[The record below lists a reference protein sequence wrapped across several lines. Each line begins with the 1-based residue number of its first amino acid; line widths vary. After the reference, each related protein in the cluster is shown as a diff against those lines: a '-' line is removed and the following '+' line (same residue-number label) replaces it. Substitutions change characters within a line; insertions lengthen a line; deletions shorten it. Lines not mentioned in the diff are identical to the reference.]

1 MNIMMKAMPNR
12 TFDVGICRGA
22 CRHLLRRYGERR
34 THPILQYLQSFA
46 QRAYDNIIH
55 DMALLNLPVIM
66 CLDRAGLVGE
76 DGPTHHG
83 AFDMAGSPSDSCIS
97 PSHLR

>member
-12 TFDVGICRGA
+12 TFDVGIAEGHAVTFSGGMAKDGLIPFCNI
-22 CRHLLRRYGERR
+22 YS
-34 THPILQYLQSFA
+34 SFA

-55 DMALLNLPVIM
+55 DMALLNLPDLPIM
-66 CLDRAGLVGE
+66 E
-76 DGPTHHG
+76 
-83 AFDMAGSPSDSCIS
+83 PSIWRLSVRFRIS